1 MLVEVRCDKF
11 ISHDQVRPPIR
22 FNLGLNVVLGD
33 DNGSN
38 SIGKSTFLMILDFVF
53 GGTDYVKK
61 CADVQKKVGDH
72 TICFAFEF
80 EEEMF
85 YFSRNSIKYRE
96 IKICDENYVPIP
108 DKQPLGVDAYCE
120 FLNEKYHMNRDGL
133 TWRGAV
139 SRFIRVYRRE
149 TLDEEHPLQS
159 AKREKP
165 DVAIESFMK
174 LWNRY
179 SIVEKQ
185 IDTAQQAIEERDAFN
200 QSQKYNHIRS
210 ARNKTEYADNKK
222 KITRLQEQEAELA
235 KNSNEGLLDLDS
247 MQARRITEIQSQLVQ
262 LRRQAAQVRYDLNNV
277 RRDMSGEKRGFKSGF
292 SELER
297 FFPNEDFRVLEE
309 VESFHRRL
317 SKVLRDEYKEAER
330 NLAISYAVLNN
341 EIVKLMDELA
351 DIKKIPN
358 VSEAILKE
366 YAAITTELN
375 NLQTANKN
383 YEDHEKLDKNA
394 KDYAETR
401 DKVIV
406 QQLLE
411 IQTAV
416 NKEMRSLTRS
426 ILGEGKQP
434 PILTLEKLNKYQ
446 FETPNDG
453 GTGAQ
458 FRGVITFD
466 LANLKLTPLPFIV
479 HDSIV
484 LKNLSKD
491 TLAKIVK
498 LYESVDGDPGQ
509 PKKQVFISYDS
520 LDSYDAETGKVM
532 KEHGALKL
540 SPGGNELFGWAW
552 NEETEKN
559 EDENK

>member
-11 ISHDQVRPPIR
+11 ISHNQMRSPIL
-22 FNLGLNVVLGD
+22 FSPGLNVVLGD

-61 CADVQKKVGDH
+61 CADVQKNVGDH

-80 EEEMF
+80 DGEMF

-96 IKICDENYVPIP
+96 INICDENYAPKP
-108 DKQPLGVDAYCE
+108 DEKPLGIDAYGE

-165 DVAIESFMK
+165 EASIESFMK

-185 IDTAQQAIEERDAFN
+185 IDIAQQAIDERDAFN
-200 QSQKYNHIRS
+200 KSQRYHHIRS
-210 ARNKTEYADNKK
+210 ARNKTEYEENKK
-222 KITRLQEQEAELA
+222 KIVELQDQETELA

-247 MQARRITEIQSQLVQ
+247 IQARRITEIQTQLVQ
-262 LRRQAAQVRYDLNNV
+262 LRRQAAQVRHDLNNV
-277 RRDMSGEKRGFKSGF
+277 RRDMSGEKRGFKSSF

-297 FFPNEDFRVLEE
+297 FFPNEDFRALEE
-309 VESFHRRL
+309 VEGFHRRL

-330 NLAISYAVLNN
+330 NLATSYTVLNN
-341 EIVKLMDELA
+341 EIVKLKDELA
-351 DIKKIPN
+351 EIKKVPN

-401 DKVIV
+401 DKVIA
-406 QQLLE
+406 QQLWE
-411 IQTAV
+411 IQAAV
-416 NKEMRSLTRS
+416 NKEMRTLTQS

-434 PILTLEKLNKYQ
+434 PILTLEKLNKYR

-458 FRGVITFD
+458 FRGIITFD
-466 LANLKLTPLPFIV
+466 LANLRQTSLPFIV
-479 HDSIV
+479 HDSIM
-484 LKNLSKD
+484 LKNLSKN

-498 LYESVDGDPGQ
+498 LYEGVSDD
-509 PKKQVFISYDS
+509 KQVFISYDS
-520 LDSYDAETGKVM
+520 LDSYDAETEKLM
-532 KEHGALKL
+532 KKHCVLEL
-540 SPGGNELFGWAW
+540 SPGGDELFGWAW

>member
-11 ISHDQVRPPIR
+11 ISHNQMRPPIR
-22 FNLGLNVVLGD
+22 FSPGLNVVLGD

-53 GGTDYVKK
+53 GGTDYIKK
-61 CADVQKKVGDH
+61 CADVQKNVGDH

-80 EEEMF
+80 DGEMF

-96 IKICDENYVPIP
+96 IKICDENYVPVP
-108 DKQPLGVDAYCE
+108 DEKPLGIDAYCE

-165 DVAIESFMK
+165 EASIESFMK

-185 IDTAQQAIEERDAFN
+185 IDIAQQAIDERDAFN
-200 QSQKYNHIRS
+200 KSQKYNHIRS
-210 ARNKTEYADNKK
+210 ARNKTEYEDNKK
-222 KITRLQEQEAELA
+222 KIKELQDQETELA
-235 KNSNEGLLDLDS
+235 KNSDEGLLDLDS

-262 LRRQAAQVRYDLNNV
+262 LRRQAAQVRHDLNNV
-277 RRDMSGEKRGFKSGF
+277 RRDMSGEKRGFKSSF

-297 FFPNEDFRVLEE
+297 FFPNEDFRALEE
-309 VESFHRRL
+309 VEGFHRRL

-330 NLAISYAVLNN
+330 NLATSYTVLNN
-341 EIVKLMDELA
+341 EIVKLKDELA
-351 DIKKIPN
+351 EIKKIPN

-375 NLQTANKN
+375 NLQNANKN

-401 DKVIV
+401 DKVIA
-406 QQLLE
+406 QQLWE

-416 NKEMRSLTRS
+416 NKEMRTLTQS

-434 PILTLEKLNKYQ
+434 PIMTLEKLNKYR

-479 HDSIV
+479 HDSIA

-498 LYESVDGDPGQ
+498 LYEGTDDDPERQ
-509 PKKQVFISYDS
+509 EKQVFISYDS
-520 LDSYDAETGKVM
+520 LDSYDAETENVM
-532 KEHGALKL
+532 RKHCVLEL

-559 EDENK
+559 EDKNN